1 MSFNKAP
8 SNWIPNWA
16 SNVTDIT
23 IPIAS
28 LPELTAAEADVT
40 TGDIR
45 KIVFAVMEQLYGK
58 YNSTDNADK
67 PAMMVLSKSASV
79 NTSTGITTNTYSV
92 TIKTSTTAQEVVD
105 EA

>member
-1 MSFNKAP
+1 MAFNKAP
-8 SNWIPNWA
+8 ANWIPNWS
-16 SNVTDIT
+16 SNGTSIT

-28 LPELTAAEADVT
+28 FPELSAAEADVT

-45 KIVFAVMEQLYGK
+45 KIVFAIMEELYGK

-67 PAMMVLSKSASV
+67 PAMMSLSKSASV
-79 NTSTGITTNTYSV
+79 NTSTGVTTNTYSV